1 MNKRIITEY
10 QGHIMTAVME
20 NDKVISLDFDDSEPS
35 MLGSIYV
42 GKVKNIVNN
51 IEAAFVDIG
60 CGDNCYYSLKENK
73 HHIFLNQKTN
83 DKLVEGDEILVQ
95 VSKEAA
101 KTKAPIVTSQIN
113 FSGKYAVLILNSPG
127 IGFSSKIKNKAFKE
141 AVKEELSSLPIDD
154 YGIIV
159 RTNAEQAFLK
169 DISEEV
175 MQLVF
180 LAARVTDSARFSS
193 CYTCVYSSV
202 RPYIAKIRDSH
213 NADEIIVTDS
223 ELVYSQ
229 VMKEFWD
236 SDQELCE
243 RVKKYDDSYPL
254 MKLYSLETVLEK
266 ALSKKVWLKSGGYL
280 YIEPTEALT
289 VIDVNTGKFLAGKD
303 SEKTFLKINLEAA
316 EEIAVQLKLRN
327 ISGIIVV
334 DFIDM
339 KNKEDTD
346 TLINALK
353 NHLRNDTVKTTFVD
367 ITSLGL
373 AEITRQKI
381 KKPIYEVLI
390 KG

>member
-20 NDKVISLDFDDSEPS
+20 NDKIVSLDFDDQKPS

-113 FSGKYAVLILNSPG
+113 LAGKYAVLILNSPG
-127 IGFSSKIKNKAFKE
+127 IGFSSKIKNKAFKK
-141 AVKEELSSLPIDD
+141 AVKEALGILPVEE
-154 YGIIV
+154 YGVII
-159 RTNAEQAFLK
+159 RTNAEQVAPE

-175 MQLVF
+175 MKLVF
-180 LAARVTDSARFSS
+180 LAARVTDSAKFSA
-193 CYTCVYSSV
+193 CYTCVYSPV
-202 RPYIAKIRDSH
+202 RPYIAKIRDSYSR
-213 NADEIIVTDS
+213 DESIVTDS
-223 ELVYSQ
+223 EIVYNQ
-229 VMKEFWD
+229 IMEEFWD

-243 RVKKYDDSYPL
+243 RVKKYEDSYPL

-327 ISGIIVV
+327 LSGIIVI

-339 KNKEDTD
+339 KDKEDID
-346 TLINALK
+346 TLISALK
-353 NHLRNDTVKTTFVD
+353 NHLRNDPVKTTFVD
-367 ITSLGL
+367 ITPLGL

-381 KKPIYEVLI
+381 KKPIYELLI
-390 KG
+390 KV

>member
-20 NDKVISLDFDDSEPS
+20 NDKVISLNFDDATPS
-35 MLGSIYV
+35 MLGSVYV

-73 HHIFLNQKTN
+73 HHIFLNQKAN

-113 FSGKYAVLILNSPG
+113 FAGKYAVLILNSPG
-127 IGFSSKIKNKAFKE
+127 IGFSSKIKNKSFKE
-141 AVKEELSSLPIDD
+141 AVKEELSSLPIED
-154 YGIIV
+154 YGIII
-159 RTNAEQAFLK
+159 RTNAEQASPEE
-169 DISEEV
+169 ISEEV
-175 MQLVF
+175 MKLVF

-193 CYTCVYSSV
+193 CYTCVYSSI

-213 NADEIIVTDS
+213 STDENIVTDS
-223 ELVYSQ
+223 ELIYNQ
-229 VMKEFWD
+229 IMEEFWD

-243 RVKKYDDSYPL
+243 RVKKYEDSYPL

-316 EEIAVQLKLRN
+316 EEIALQLKLRN

-339 KNKEDTD
+339 KDKEDTD
-346 TLINALK
+346 TLISAFK
-353 NHLRNDTVKTTFVD
+353 KHLRNDTVKTTFVD
-367 ITSLGL
+367 ITPLGL

-381 KKPIYEVLI
+381 KKPIYEVLS
-390 KG
+390 KN

>member
-20 NDKVISLDFDDSEPS
+20 NDKVISLDFDDFTPS
-35 MLGSIYV
+35 LLGSIYV

-51 IEAAFVDIG
+51 IEASFVDIG
-60 CGDNCYYSLKENK
+60 IDENCYYSLKENK
-73 HHIFLNQKTN
+73 QHIFLNRKSD

-113 FSGKYAVLILNSPG
+113 FAGKYAVLILNSPG
-127 IGFSSKIKNKAFKE
+127 IGFSSKIKNKSFKE
-141 AVKEELSSLPIDD
+141 AVKEELSGLPIED
-154 YGIIV
+154 YGVII
-159 RTNAEQAFLK
+159 RTNAEQVSPE
-169 DISEEV
+169 DISAEV
-175 MQLVF
+175 MKLVF
-180 LAARVTDSARFSS
+180 LAARITDSARFSS
-193 CYTCVYSSV
+193 CFTCVYSPI
-202 RPYIAKIRDSH
+202 RPYITKIRDSH
-213 NADEIIVTDS
+213 SKDEAIVTDS
-223 ELVYSQ
+223 ELVYNQ
-229 VMKEFWD
+229 IMEEFWD
-236 SDQELCE
+236 SDQELCD
-243 RVKKYDDSYPL
+243 RVKKYHDTYPL

-316 EEIAVQLKLRN
+316 EEISVQLKLRN

-339 KNKEDTD
+339 KDKEDND
-346 TLINALK
+346 TLISALK

-367 ITSLGL
+367 ITPLGL

-381 KKPIYEVLI
+381 KKPIYEVLERN
-390 KG
+390 